1 MLEALTPLRVELTKD
16 RKVLRSMRNIMKPDG
31 KEIAWAREEE
41 GLWVPEAVEP
51 SFKKALFK
59 AVEASFDLLLKLF

>member
-41 GLWVPEAVEP
+41 GLCRVPEAVEP

-59 AVEASFDLLLKLF
+59 AESKLF